1 MVYKCFISRWK
12 RETNVFLRVSHCL
25 KVIRLM
31 AQILESCPPNIACSQ
46 WDYLPIHTLGT
57 AKNPRN
63 ESFSELPVLH
73 RDTQGAM
80 EHCTPWLLFPNRYV
94 RCYHA
99 VEHLPSCVS
108 GRQDDLFLKL
118 KLTLLCDGLTPSH
131 CEQHLPPN
139 GFLFWSL
146 SLCQRSSSTK
156 MFRLLWYHLLLKP
169 PRPCT

>member
-1 MVYKCFISRWK
+1 MEYKCFISRWK

-25 KVIRLM
+25 KVIRLK
-31 AQILESCPPNIACSQ
+31 AQILESCPPSTACSQ

-57 AKNPRN
+57 AKCPRN

-99 VEHLPSCVS
+99 VEHLPLLCQWETRWSFPQTEANS
-108 GRQDDLFLKL
+108 SMWWLDSIPLWTTLAPKWLSFLKSF
-118 KLTLLCDGLTPSH
+118 P
-131 CEQHLPPN
+131 LPEI
-139 GFLFWSL
+139 
-146 SLCQRSSSTK
+146 
-156 MFRLLWYHLLLKP
+156 
-169 PRPCT
+169 